1 MVSFPCPT
9 TCPEVQVKYECVITS
24 QTAQWNVSSSFG
36 VGGHT
41 TYGANDPIGLTK
53 QISIFFTANKTG
65 STSFSL
71 NFTADVDFNNSV
83 MVICRDGDDPN
94 KSTSSRQCTIELV
107 GKRELV
113 F

>member
-9 TCPEVQVKYECVITS
+9 ACPEVQVKYECVITS
-24 QTAQWNVSSSFG
+24 QIAQWNVSSSFG

-71 NFTADVDFNNSV
+71 NFTADVDFDNSV
-83 MVICRDGDDPN
+83 TITCQDLSNGN
-94 KSTSSRQCTIELV
+94 SEQCTVELK
-107 GKRELV
+107 GKRGK
-113 F
+113 

>member
-9 TCPEVQVKYECVITS
+9 TCPEVQVKYECDITS
-24 QTAQWNVSSSFG
+24 QIVQWNISGSVSG
-36 VGGHT
+36 QT
-41 TYGANDPIGLTK
+41 TYGASDPTGLTK
-53 QISIFFTANKTG
+53 QISSSFTANKTG

-71 NFTADVDFNNSV
+71 NFTADVEFNNSV
-83 MVICRDGDDPN
+83 TITCQDLSNGN
-94 KSTSSRQCTIELV
+94 SKQCTIELK

>member
-24 QTAQWNVSSSFG
+24 QTAQWNVSGSVS
-36 VGGHT
+36 GHT

-53 QISIFFTANKTG
+53 QINSFFTANKTG
-65 STSFSL
+65 NTSFSL
-71 NFTADVDFNNSV
+71 NFTADVDFDNSV
-83 MVICRDGDDPN
+83 MVECRDGDDPN
-94 KSTSSRQCTIELV
+94 NNTNSRQCTIELV

>member
-9 TCPEVQVKYECVITS
+9 FCPEIQAKYVCNITS
-24 QTAQWNVSSSFG
+24 QIVQWNVNSFF
-36 VGGHT
+36 GGQT
-41 TYGANDPIGLTK
+41 TYDASDDIGLTK
-53 QISIFFTANKTG
+53 QISSFFTANKTG

-71 NFTADVDFNNSV
+71 NFTADVEFNNSV
-83 MVICRDGDDPN
+83 TITCQDLSNSNG
-94 KSTSSRQCTIELV
+94 RQCTIELE